1 MYRNAEYAYNT
12 LDFTGLGYITENDFM
27 NSIIVKDRIPFTSD
41 QIKVFFQ
48 ENNLFTAGSNGI
60 SFDSF
65 KKNFFPHLY
74 LVQDPVDD
82 ADDLLAKKNREEIK
96 T

>member
-27 NSIIVKDRIPFTSD
+27 NNIIVKDRIPFTSD

-48 ENNLFTAGSNGI
+48 ENNLFTRGSNGI

-82 ADDLLAKKNREEIK
+82 ADDLLAKKNRDEIK

>member
-1 MYRNAEYAYNT
+1 
-12 LDFTGLGYITENDFM
+12 M

-48 ENNLFTAGSNGI
+48 ENNLFTPGTNGI

-74 LVQDPVDD
+74 LVQDPMDD
-82 ADDLLAKKNREEIK
+82 ADDLLAKKNRDEIK

>member
-27 NSIIVKDRIPFTSD
+27 SSIIVKDRIPFTPD

-48 ENNLFTAGSNGI
+48 ENNLFTPGSNGI